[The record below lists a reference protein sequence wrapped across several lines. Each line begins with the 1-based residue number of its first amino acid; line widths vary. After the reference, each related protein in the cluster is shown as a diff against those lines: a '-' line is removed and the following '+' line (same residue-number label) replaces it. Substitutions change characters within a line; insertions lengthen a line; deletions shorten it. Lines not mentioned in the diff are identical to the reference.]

1 MTIHTP
7 ATAAY
12 TPTSR
17 RANRALTGTFK
28 SVGRRHA
35 VLTAYV
41 ARRNAGIVTA
51 GQYLTEVLG
60 ADAEFSARF
69 DSPFGKAIKKAY
81 KALHG
86 EDPAKIRLVT
96 EHRRLH
102 RAIGY
107 LLGEPALTVAA
118 ASYPRTAALLNGAS

>member
-1 MTIHTP
+1 MTVRHIARSI
-7 ATAAY
+7 ATA
-12 TPTSR
+12 TSR
-17 RANRALTGTFK
+17 RANRTRIGSFNT
-28 SVGRRHA
+28 VTRRYA
-35 VLTAYV
+35 VLDAYV

-51 GQYLTEVLG
+51 GQYLKALTSDDG
-60 ADAEFSARF
+60 FAAMY

-107 LLGEPALTVAA
+107 RIDEPALKIAV
-118 ASYPRTAALLNGAS
+118 ASYPRTADLIGA

>member
-1 MTIHTP
+1 MLIHQI
-7 ATAAY
+7 ARRIITAI
-12 TPTSR
+12 SR
-17 RANRALTGTFK
+17 RANRTRTGTTT
-28 SVGRRHA
+28 SVARRYA
-35 VLTAYV
+35 VLDAYV

-51 GQYLTEVLG
+51 GQYLAILTG
-60 ADAEFSARF
+60 DAEFSAAY

-96 EHRRLH
+96 EHRRIH

-107 LLGEPALTVAA
+107 RIDEPALAIATQT
-118 ASYPRTAALLNGAS
+118 YPRTAALIGA